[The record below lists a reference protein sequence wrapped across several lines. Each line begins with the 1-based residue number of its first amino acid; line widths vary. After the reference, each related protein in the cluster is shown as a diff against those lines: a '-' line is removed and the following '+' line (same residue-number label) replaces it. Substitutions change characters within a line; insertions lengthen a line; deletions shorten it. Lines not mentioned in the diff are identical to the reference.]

1 MRSPEALTKPAEK
14 RSAAKRSEET
24 VGGSMRVSAW
34 YKEGKATYTGPK
46 GLTDKSLK
54 MYDEQFNGCINS
66 CIGTMKP
73 KDVKDIHPQR
83 ILNGQAGCS
92 SSHITKADGDAGDVQ
107 TDASVPLDP
116 PYVPAELEECTAIL
130 DVAKYRPIGR

>member
-1 MRSPEALTKPAEK
+1 MTKPAEK

-107 TDASVPLDP
+107 TDVLS
-116 PYVPAELEECTAIL
+116 PA
-130 DVAKYRPIGR
+130 

>member
-1 MRSPEALTKPAEK
+1 MRSPEAMTKPAEK

-24 VGGSMRVSAW
+24 VGESMRVSAW

-54 MYDEQFNGCINS
+54 MYDEQFNGCIKP

-73 KDVKDIHPQR
+73 KDEKDIHLQR
-83 ILNGQAGCS
+83 ISNGQAGCS
-92 SSHITKADGDAGDVQ
+92 PSHITKAADGDAGDV
-107 TDASVPLDP
+107 
-116 PYVPAELEECTAIL
+116 
-130 DVAKYRPIGR
+130 